1 MLKTN
6 KKEICNEIRKS
17 NEDDISTLVAREAN
31 KTYFLKAV
39 VYSFVD
45 VMCEDEIAI
54 LLFNVYFALCVH
66 FLFLF

>member
-6 KKEICNEIRKS
+6 KNICDEIRKS

-39 VYSFVD
+39 VYSFAD
-45 VMCEDEIAI
+45 VMYEDEIAI
-54 LLFNVYFALCVH
+54 LLFNVYLALCVH
-66 FLFLF
+66 VLVLF